1 MKEAGCSCTEGT
13 GSGDRKLCK
22 KLGAV
27 LEVRSQEQGKDL
39 ETDQG
44 RLRHVHVSN
53 DGSSFC
59 TFPSEAHRAGTLLP
73 APVATPSPSEGGD
86 GFGGHLAAQGQAEVR
101 DGQNYLGAGHG
112 RHLHQFRYLS
122 DRQLLSRA
130 VMGATPGGTS
140 PFPLA
145 TGP

>member
-1 MKEAGCSCTEGT
+1 M
-13 GSGDRKLCK
+13 
-22 KLGAV
+22 
-27 LEVRSQEQGKDL
+27 
-39 ETDQG
+39 
-44 RLRHVHVSN
+44 HVSN

-140 PFPLA
+140 PVPLA

>member
-1 MKEAGCSCTEGT
+1 MHRRYWQRGQEIMKET
-13 GSGDRKLCK
+13 GSRLRDQKSGP
-22 KLGAV
+22 G
-27 LEVRSQEQGKDL
+27 EDL

-59 TFPSEAHRAGTLLP
+59 AFPSEERGAGTLPP

-86 GFGGHLAAQGQAEVR
+86 GFGGYLAAQGQAEVR

-122 DRQLLSRA
+122 DRQLLSQA
-130 VMGATPGGTS
+130 VVGTMPGGTS
-140 PFPLA
+140 PSHWPLDPELA
-145 TGP
+145 